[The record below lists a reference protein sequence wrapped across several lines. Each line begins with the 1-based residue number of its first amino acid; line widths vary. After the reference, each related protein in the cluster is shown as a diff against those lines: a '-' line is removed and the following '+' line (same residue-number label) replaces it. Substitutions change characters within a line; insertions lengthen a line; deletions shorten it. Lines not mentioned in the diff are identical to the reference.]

1 LELGLISG
9 IGIEIGF
16 KTRSDSGTVTK
27 YFEFLFLFLGKRKVQ
42 N

>member
-1 LELGLISG
+1 MGLISG
-9 IGIEIGF
+9 IGIEIGL

-27 YFEFLFLFLGKRKVQ
+27 CFEFYFIFLGKRKVQ